1 MVILRMKI
9 PPGYF
14 DFHKNDLEGKDVVLK
29 LCKALYGLKQAPLKW
44 NENLIHSFL
53 VLDTCG

>member
-1 MVILRMKI
+1 MKI